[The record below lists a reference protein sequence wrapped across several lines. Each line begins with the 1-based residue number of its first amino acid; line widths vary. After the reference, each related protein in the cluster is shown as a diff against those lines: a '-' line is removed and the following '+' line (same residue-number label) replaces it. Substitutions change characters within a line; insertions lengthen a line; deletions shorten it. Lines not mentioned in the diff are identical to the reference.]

1 MCSVRAA
8 YVLIGPFASPTHAA
22 YAKRT
27 QHCSPLNFVLNL
39 TYERQFAHTPSIRQ
53 NHSLEHSSP
62 SNKQV
67 LLQDLPRG
75 SNSKYEAPQTVLA
88 PEGCLLCSE
97 CIARVA
103 APDAGQRLE
112 PMAWN
117 LWLGTYGL
125 GPRQLV

>member
-1 MCSVRAA
+1 M
-8 YVLIGPFASPTHAA
+8 
-22 YAKRT
+22 
-27 QHCSPLNFVLNL
+27 LNL
-39 TYERQFAHTPSIRQ
+39 IDERQFAHTHTHTRQ
-53 NHSLEHSSP
+53 AYAKTILWNIARRP
-62 SNKQV
+62 KKQV
-67 LLQDLPRG
+67 LLQDLPCG

-88 PEGCLLCSE
+88 LEGCLLCSE

-125 GPRQLV
+125 EPMAWDQDSWSNLG